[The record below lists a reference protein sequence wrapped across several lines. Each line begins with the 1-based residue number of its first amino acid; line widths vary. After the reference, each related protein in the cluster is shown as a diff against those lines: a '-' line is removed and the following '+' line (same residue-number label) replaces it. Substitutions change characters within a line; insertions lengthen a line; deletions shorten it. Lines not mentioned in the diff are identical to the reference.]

1 MAKRAADVATADAAD
16 KKSSVQ
22 SLAKAFRVLEAIAQ
36 TEFEMTLSEI
46 AAATAL
52 DPGTTHRMLNTM
64 IDLGYVARL
73 EGKRFGLTLKVL
85 DLGFHAIGRQDLRT
99 LARPLLRSLVGEVS
113 EAASV
118 GVLTGGDVLYVE
130 RMRAG
135 VTRLGV
141 DIRVGTL
148 IPAATTMIGW
158 CILAMLP
165 AAELDHVLHQESR
178 QRDFRDVPPPTDL
191 IDQLA
196 LTRAQGY
203 ALSPSKI
210 SSGLTVLAVPIR
222 DQDGYPVAGI
232 SVAAPSIRMKPDELL
247 ARALEPLLNAAK
259 MIARGLEASGGAST
273 G

>member
-1 MAKRAADVATADAAD
+1 MPTHATEAGAD
-16 KKSSVQ
+16 KKSTVQ
-22 SLAKAFRVLEAIAQ
+22 SLAKAFRVLEAIAAS
-36 TEFEMTLSEI
+36 EAEMTLSEI
-46 AAATAL
+46 AAASEL

-64 IDLGYVARL
+64 IQLGYVVRL
-73 EGKRFGLTLKVL
+73 EGKRFGLSLKVL
-85 DLGFHAIGRQDLRT
+85 DLGFHAIGRQDLRG

-118 GVLTGGDVLYVE
+118 GVLTGADVLYVE

-165 AAELDHVLHQESR
+165 EAELRRVLRLESR
-178 QRDFRDVPPPTDL
+178 QRDFREIPPPADL
-191 IDQLA
+191 MDQLA
-196 LTRAQGY
+196 LARAQGY

-210 SSGLTVLAVPIR
+210 SSGLTVLAVPIT
-222 DQDGYPVAGI
+222 DKDGYPVAGI
-232 SVAAPSIRMKPDELL
+232 SVAAPSIRMNPEELRAL
-247 ARALEPLLNAAK
+247 ALEPLRDAART
-259 MIARGLEASGGAST
+259 IARGLEASGGASA